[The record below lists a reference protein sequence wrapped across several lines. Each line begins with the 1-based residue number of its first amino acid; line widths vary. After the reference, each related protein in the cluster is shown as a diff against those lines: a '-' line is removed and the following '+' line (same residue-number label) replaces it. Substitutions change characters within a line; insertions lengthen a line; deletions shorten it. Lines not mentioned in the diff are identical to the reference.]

1 MSGGADGF
9 PSLPVS
15 RSSTMVVEIR
25 RPSSLW
31 VTRVTPIANLETV
44 VSGKQAEPNWGPVS
58 GQSATEKGKGPFVW
72 NGSLGAT

>member
-9 PSLPVS
+9 PSSPVS

-25 RPSSLW
+25 RPSALW
-31 VTRVTPIANLETV
+31 VTRVTTTADLETV
-44 VSGKQAEPNWGPVS
+44 VSGKQAELNWGAGIGPVCS
-58 GQSATEKGKGPFVW
+58 RKGKGPFVG